1 MHIKGWPNPIRGR
14 FDTHCCL
21 LGLCLVLTPA
31 ADAQHLMAGNGPG
44 GAIRMFNTDMAVME
58 MKEVRKDL
66 PCTVTPTKTNMGFDL
81 KFHTGYEVTIPMKEL
96 AGSEN
101 LLTIIF
107 RVVPDDRKDDPVFFT
122 QKVKVPS
129 IEEDAKGDAFLQGVF
144 DVGEGKYQV
153 DWLMRDRSER
163 VCSFYWD
170 TEAVLQAKDRSIT
183 VGVPASSARA
193 TEIEQF
199 REEPPVERN
208 TAEGPLNVKVL
219 VNFAPQNP
227 RSATMQPM
235 DTSALVSILRTISRD
250 PRIQRFT
257 LVAFNLQEQ
266 RVVYRQ
272 EEADR
277 IDFPKL
283 GDALES
289 LKLGTVDV
297 SKLGQKRADTD
308 FLTDLIRNEAKAS
321 PDALIF
327 AGPKAM
333 LEANVPTDALKEIGD
348 PGYPV
353 FYLNYNLNPQQVPWR
368 DSIGHAVKF
377 FKGVEYTVSRPRDV
391 WFTVSEIVSR
401 IVKSKQGKQLQSAA
415 SGN

>member
-1 MHIKGWPNPIRGR
+1 
-14 FDTHCCL
+14 
-21 LGLCLVLTPA
+21 
-31 ADAQHLMAGNGPG
+31 MAGNGPG

-122 QKVKVPS
+122 QKVKVPA
-129 IEEDAKGDAFLQGVF
+129 IEEEAKGDAFLQGVF
-144 DVGEGKYQV
+144 DLGEGKYQV

-170 TEAVLQAKDRSIT
+170 TEAELQTKDRSIT
-183 VGVPASSARA
+183 VGVPASTARA

-199 REEPPVERN
+199 REEPPVERSSG
-208 TAEGPLNVKVL
+208 EGPINVKVM

-227 RSATMQPM
+227 RSATMQPT

-266 RVVYRQ
+266 RIVYRQ

-283 GDALES
+283 GEALES

-297 SKLGQKRADTD
+297 SKLGQKRADTE
-308 FLTDLIRNEAKAS
+308 FLTELIRNESKAS

-327 AGPKAM
+327 AGPKAI
-333 LEANVPTDALKEIGD
+333 LEANVPSEALKEMGD
-348 PGYPV
+348 PGYPL
-353 FYLNYNLNPQQVPWR
+353 FYLNYNLNPQQTPWR